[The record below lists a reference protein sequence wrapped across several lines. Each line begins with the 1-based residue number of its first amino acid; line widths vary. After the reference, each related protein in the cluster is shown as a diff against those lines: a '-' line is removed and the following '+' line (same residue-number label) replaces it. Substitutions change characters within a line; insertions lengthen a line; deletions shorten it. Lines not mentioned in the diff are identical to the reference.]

1 MESAMSRKTVD
12 KKTRR
17 EFLKGLAVA
26 GGATAMVAVTGRA
39 YAEPT
44 EPEAPAK
51 PAAKGYHETPHIR
64 TYYQKARI

>member
-1 MESAMSRKTVD
+1 MSRKTVD
-12 KKTRR
+12 NKTRR

-44 EPEAPAK
+44 KPETPAK